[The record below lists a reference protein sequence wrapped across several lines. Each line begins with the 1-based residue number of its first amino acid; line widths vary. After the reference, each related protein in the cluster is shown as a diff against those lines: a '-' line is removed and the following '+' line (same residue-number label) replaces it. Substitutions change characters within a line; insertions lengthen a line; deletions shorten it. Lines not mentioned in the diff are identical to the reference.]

1 MQGIRP
7 PPLLKIGGS
16 VVTRRGSP
24 CVVDD
29 VNLRRI
35 ARAVAASAV
44 RPAVITHGLGTFGRA
59 VMPLYDG
66 LRIPAGRSH
75 LARRVRVVLGEL
87 GDRVVDHLDDAGLP
101 VSPLDAGTLFAVSGP
116 TIVATATDILC
127 RHIEAGRIPV
137 LHGGTF
143 LDLHGDHVVVSSDAM
158 MTALAAAVGTDRAVW
173 ATDVDGVLDA
183 TGQVMATVARTD
195 RGRLWRPAGVAV
207 DPGHAM
213 HGKLE
218 SCFQLADAG
227 VTSLIVNGAVD
238 GRLQSALEAAT
249 DLVGSRV
256 PAVPQNHAPA
266 RAPAQEK
273 STSQR
278 IAL

>member
-16 VVTRRGSP
+16 VVTRRGAP

-35 ARAVAASAV
+35 ARAVAASAA

-75 LARRVRVVLGEL
+75 LARRVQAVLAEL
-87 GDRVVDHLDDAGLP
+87 GDRVADHLDEAGIP
-101 VSPLDAGTLFAVSGP
+101 ISPLDAGTLFAVSG
-116 TIVATATDILC
+116 TTVVATGTDVLR
-127 RHIEAGRIPV
+127 RHIDAGRVPLV
-137 LHGGTF
+137 HGGTF
-143 LDLHGDHVVVSSDAM
+143 LDIHGDHVVVSSDVM
-158 MTALAAAVGTDRAVW
+158 MTALAAAVGADRAVW
-173 ATDVDGVLDA
+173 ASDVDGVLDA
-183 TGQVMATVARTD
+183 DGQVMATVARGD
-195 RGRLWRPAGVAV
+195 RGRLWRPDDVAA

-218 SCFQLADAG
+218 SCFELADAG
-227 VTSLIVNGAVD
+227 VESVIVNGTVD
-238 GRLQSALEAAT
+238 GRLRAALEAAP

-256 PAVPQNHAPA
+256 RAVPQNLAP
-266 RAPAQEK
+266 EDNK
-273 STSQR
+273 SMSQR